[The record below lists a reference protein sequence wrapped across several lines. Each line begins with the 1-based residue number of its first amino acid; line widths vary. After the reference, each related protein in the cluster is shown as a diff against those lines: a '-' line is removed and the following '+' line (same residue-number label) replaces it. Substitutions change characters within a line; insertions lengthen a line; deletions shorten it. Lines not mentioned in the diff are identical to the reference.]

1 MASASKKRLDRSK
14 RSKKVKKAYKWKNKD
29 IPKIA
34 AKAIK
39 MKKEAKKLGD
49 YLLSGADYSQSDIDA
64 WQAAGRKYKKFRESG
79 YGIKD
84 PVATR
89 RKKVKTAVKKVKTAV
104 KSVTQPYRK
113 RISDTTKRYRE
124 SLKSR
129 IKKRKSAKVV
139 RYKSKFPNRIK

>member
-49 YLLSGADYSQSDIDA
+49 YLLSGADYSQSDIDK

-89 RKKVKTAVKKVKTAV
+89 RKKVKTAVK
-104 KSVTQPYRK
+104 SVTKGVSKATCSIRGGK
-113 RISDTTKRYRE
+113 WVSGKCVG
-124 SLKSR
+124 SK
-129 IKKRKSAKVV
+129 
-139 RYKSKFPNRIK
+139 KSKSKKGSPVKDQISKRFGI